1 MSRWWPRSLAGQAI
15 ALQILVIAVVVL
27 VGSAL
32 ALFDARNDGD
42 AAARQQVLG
51 IATALAD
58 SPSTAAAI
66 QSGRATETLQPVTE
80 AVRKNTDI
88 AFITIMAPDRTRFTH
103 TDPTQIGG
111 KYIGTIEPALRGE
124 TFTEVYTGTLGPSI
138 RAVAPVRDGTGR
150 IVGLVSAGILQ
161 QSLADRWRSQ
171 VPTIVAVSLG
181 ALAIA
186 LVGVWAIR
194 RRLLRQTHGL
204 RPDELRVMY
213 EHHDAILHS
222 VSEGLIVLDRNGVA
236 LANDEARRLLALPP
250 GPVDRSDL
258 PEFLRTYN
266 PGARDEV
273 HVTEDRVLVVN
284 RSPVRQRARA
294 TSEVVTI
301 RDRTE
306 LQGALGE
313 LSSLK
318 VLTDTLRSQ
327 AHEAAN
333 KLHTIVTMVEMG
345 RADEAVK
352 FATNEL
358 ELSQQLVDRLSS
370 AVGEPALVALL
381 LGKTAQADERG
392 IELTVTEETHLPSN
406 ADDLAL
412 SGQEMVTVLGNLID
426 NAMDACDRED
436 PWVEVT
442 VSQDDGT
449 LLIRVADSGPGMDAG
464 TFEKAMQRGYSTK
477 SGSDAE
483 QHGLGL
489 GAGRPG
495 GEAPQR
501 HADRRRDIRVG
512 GDGDGEIVIS
522 VLIVEDEPLIAEAHR
537 TYLGRLQ
544 GFSVAA
550 VAHTARDA
558 MRAASEAAASE
569 TPIDLVLLDIGL
581 PDASGIALASGLSG
595 LRPAPD
601 IIAITSERDLE
612 MVRAAVGHGALAY
625 LLKPFTFAAFR
636 DRLERYQRYR
646 EALPAGTDAASQAE
660 VDRALAE
667 LRVGADRSAAPK
679 GAAPG
684 TNDEI
689 ARAVRDSADGI
700 TADEVAKQVGV
711 SRVTAWRY
719 LERLADEGTLTRQ
732 TDYGKAGRPKTR
744 YTWR

>member
-1 MSRWWPRSLAGQAI
+1 LSKWWPRSLAGQAI

-27 VGSAL
+27 AGSAL
-32 ALFDARNDGD
+32 ALFDAARDGD

-66 QSGRATETLQPVTE
+66 QSGNATATLQPVTE

-103 TDPTQIGG
+103 TDPNQIGG

-138 RAVAPVRDGTGR
+138 RAVAPVRDPGGR

-171 VPTIVAVSLG
+171 VPTIVAVSLA

-222 VSEGLIVLDRNGVA
+222 VSEGLIVVDRNGVA

-284 RSPVRQRARA
+284 RSPVEDAPPD
-294 TSEVVTI
+294 SEVVTI

-412 SGQEMVTVLGNLID
+412 SGQEMITVLGNLID

-436 PWVEVT
+436 PWIEVT
-442 VSQDDGT
+442 VSQDNGT
-449 LLIRVADSGPGMDAG
+449 LLIRVADSGPGMDAA

-477 SGSDAE
+477 DDSE

-489 GAGRPG
+489 ALV
-495 GEAPQR
+495 AQVVKR
-501 HADRRRDIRVG
+501 HNG
-512 GDGDGEIVIS
+512 S
-522 VLIVEDEPLIAEAHR
+522 L
-537 TYLGRLQ
+537 
-544 GFSVAA
+544 
-550 VAHTARDA
+550 
-558 MRAASEAAASE
+558 
-569 TPIDLVLLDIGL
+569 
-581 PDASGIALASGLSG
+581 
-595 LRPAPD
+595 
-601 IIAITSERDLE
+601 
-612 MVRAAVGHGALAY
+612 
-625 LLKPFTFAAFR
+625 
-636 DRLERYQRYR
+636 
-646 EALPAGTDAASQAE
+646 
-660 VDRALAE
+660 
-667 LRVGADRSAAPK
+667 
-679 GAAPG
+679 
-684 TNDEI
+684 
-689 ARAVRDSADGI
+689 
-700 TADEVAKQVGV
+700 TADVTYGSVVTVTVA
-711 SRVTAWRY
+711 S
-719 LERLADEGTLTRQ
+719 
-732 TDYGKAGRPKTR
+732 
-744 YTWR
+744 

>member
-1 MSRWWPRSLAGQAI
+1 MRRSRSWSLATQAI

-27 VGSAL
+27 AGSAL
-32 ALFDARNDGD
+32 ALFDAARDGD

-66 QSGRATETLQPVTE
+66 QSGHATQTLQPVTE

-111 KYIGTIEPALRGE
+111 KYIGTIDPALAGE

-138 RAVAPVRDGTGR
+138 RAVAPVHDSSGR

-171 VPTIVAVSLG
+171 VPTILAVSVC

-250 GPVDRSDL
+250 GPVNRSDL

-273 HVTEDRVLVVN
+273 RVTEERVLVVN
-284 RSPVRQRARA
+284 RSRVTDAPRD
-294 TSEVVTI
+294 SEVVTI

-345 RADEAVK
+345 RADEAVT
-352 FATNEL
+352 FATHEL

-370 AVGEPALVALL
+370 TVGEPALVALL

-426 NAMDACDRED
+426 NAMDACDRDD

-442 VSQDDGT
+442 VAQDNGT
-449 LLIRVADSGPGMDAG
+449 LLIRVADSGPGMDAA

-489 GAGRPG
+489 ALVAQVVR
-495 GEAPQR
+495 R
-501 HADRRRDIRVG
+501 H
-512 GDGDGEIVIS
+512 
-522 VLIVEDEPLIAEAHR
+522 
-537 TYLGRLQ
+537 
-544 GFSVAA
+544 
-550 VAHTARDA
+550 
-558 MRAASEAAASE
+558 
-569 TPIDLVLLDIGL
+569 
-581 PDASGIALASGLSG
+581 
-595 LRPAPD
+595 
-601 IIAITSERDLE
+601 
-612 MVRAAVGHGALAY
+612 
-625 LLKPFTFAAFR
+625 
-636 DRLERYQRYR
+636 
-646 EALPAGTDAASQAE
+646 
-660 VDRALAE
+660 
-667 LRVGADRSAAPK
+667 
-679 GAAPG
+679 
-684 TNDEI
+684 N
-689 ARAVRDSADGI
+689 
-700 TADEVAKQVGV
+700 
-711 SRVTAWRY
+711 
-719 LERLADEGTLTRQ
+719 GTLTADL
-732 TDYGKAGRPKTR
+732 TYGSVVTVTVKS
-744 YTWR
+744 

>member
-1 MSRWWPRSLAGQAI
+1 LRRWRPWSLATQAI

-27 VGSAL
+27 AGSAL
-32 ALFDARNDGD
+32 ALFDAARDGD

-66 QSGRATETLQPVTE
+66 ASGHAAETLQPVTE
-80 AVRKNTDI
+80 AVRKNTEI

-124 TFTEVYTGTLGPSI
+124 TFSEVYTGTLGPSI
-138 RAVAPVRDGTGR
+138 RAVVPVHDRTGR
-150 IVGLVSAGILQ
+150 VVGLVSAGILQ
-161 QSLADRWRSQ
+161 QSLADRWQSQ
-171 VPTIVAVSLG
+171 VPTIVAVSLA
-181 ALAIA
+181 ALAVA

-250 GPVDRSDL
+250 GPVDRSEL

-284 RSPVRQRARA
+284 RSQVEDNRTRDTRS
-294 TSEVVTI
+294 SEVVTI

-306 LQGALGE
+306 LQGAIGE

-345 RADEAVK
+345 RADEAVT
-352 FATNEL
+352 FATHEL

-442 VSQDDGT
+442 VSQDDGI
-449 LLIRVADSGPGMDAG
+449 LLIRVADSGPGMDAR

-477 SGSDAE
+477 GSDAD
-483 QHGLGL
+483 HGLGL
-489 GAGRPG
+489 ALV
-495 GEAPQR
+495 AQVVKR
-501 HADRRRDIRVG
+501 HN
-512 GDGDGEIVIS
+512 
-522 VLIVEDEPLIAEAHR
+522 
-537 TYLGRLQ
+537 
-544 GFSVAA
+544 
-550 VAHTARDA
+550 
-558 MRAASEAAASE
+558 
-569 TPIDLVLLDIGL
+569 
-581 PDASGIALASGLSG
+581 
-595 LRPAPD
+595 
-601 IIAITSERDLE
+601 
-612 MVRAAVGHGALAY
+612 
-625 LLKPFTFAAFR
+625 
-636 DRLERYQRYR
+636 
-646 EALPAGTDAASQAE
+646 GT
-660 VDRALAE
+660 L
-667 LRVGADRSAAPK
+667 
-679 GAAPG
+679 
-684 TNDEI
+684 
-689 ARAVRDSADGI
+689 SADVSYGSVV
-700 TADEVAKQVGV
+700 TVTVA
-711 SRVTAWRY
+711 S
-719 LERLADEGTLTRQ
+719 
-732 TDYGKAGRPKTR
+732 
-744 YTWR
+744 

>member
-1 MSRWWPRSLAGQAI
+1 MSKWWPRSLAGQAI

-27 VGSAL
+27 AGSAL
-32 ALFDARNDGD
+32 ALVDARNDGD

-138 RAVAPVRDGTGR
+138 RAIAPVRDGTGR

-273 HVTEDRVLVVN
+273 HVTQDRVLVVN
-284 RSPVRQRARA
+284 RSPVTDKRTRDTRP
-294 TSEVVTI
+294 SEVVTI

-345 RADEAVK
+345 RADEAVR

-381 LGKTAQADERG
+381 LGKSAQADERG
-392 IELTVTEETHLPSN
+392 IELTVTEETHMPSN

-442 VSQDDGT
+442 VSQEDGT
-449 LLIRVADSGPGMDAG
+449 LLIRVADSGPGMDAR

-477 SGSDAE
+477 SGTDTEA
-483 QHGLGL
+483 HGLGL
-489 GAGRPG
+489 ALV
-495 GEAPQR
+495 AQVVKR
-501 HADRRRDIRVG
+501 H
-512 GDGDGEIVIS
+512 
-522 VLIVEDEPLIAEAHR
+522 
-537 TYLGRLQ
+537 
-544 GFSVAA
+544 
-550 VAHTARDA
+550 
-558 MRAASEAAASE
+558 
-569 TPIDLVLLDIGL
+569 
-581 PDASGIALASGLSG
+581 
-595 LRPAPD
+595 
-601 IIAITSERDLE
+601 
-612 MVRAAVGHGALAY
+612 
-625 LLKPFTFAAFR
+625 
-636 DRLERYQRYR
+636 
-646 EALPAGTDAASQAE
+646 
-660 VDRALAE
+660 
-667 LRVGADRSAAPK
+667 
-679 GAAPG
+679 
-684 TNDEI
+684 N
-689 ARAVRDSADGI
+689 
-700 TADEVAKQVGV
+700 
-711 SRVTAWRY
+711 
-719 LERLADEGTLTRQ
+719 GTLTADV
-732 TDYGKAGRPKTR
+732 TYGSVVTVAVKS
-744 YTWR
+744 

>member
-1 MSRWWPRSLAGQAI
+1 VKRWWPRSLAGQAI

-27 VGSAL
+27 AGSAL
-32 ALFDARNDGD
+32 ALVDASRDGD
-42 AAARQQVLG
+42 AAAREQVVS

-66 QSGRATETLQPVTE
+66 ESGRATEVLQPVTE
-80 AVRKNTDI
+80 AVRTNTQI

-103 TDPTQIGG
+103 TDPSQIGG

-124 TFTEVYTGTLGPSI
+124 TFSEVYTGTLGPSI
-138 RAVAPVRDGTGR
+138 RAVAPVRNESGR

-171 VPTIVAVSLG
+171 VPTIAAVSIA
-181 ALAIA
+181 ALAVA

-222 VSEGLIVLDRNGVA
+222 VSEGLIVVDRNGVA

-250 GPVDRSDL
+250 GPVERSDL

-273 HVTEDRVLVVN
+273 HVTDDRVLVVN
-284 RSPVRQRARA
+284 RSPVEDKRKRD
-294 TSEVVTI
+294 TSSSEVVTI

-345 RADEAVK
+345 RADEAVT

-406 ADDLAL
+406 VDDLAL

-449 LLIRVADSGPGMDAG
+449 LSIQVADSGPGMDAA

-477 SGSDAE
+477 DNADH
-483 QHGLGL
+483 HGLGL
-489 GAGRPG
+489 ALV
-495 GEAPQR
+495 AQVVKR
-501 HADRRRDIRVG
+501 HN
-512 GDGDGEIVIS
+512 
-522 VLIVEDEPLIAEAHR
+522 
-537 TYLGRLQ
+537 
-544 GFSVAA
+544 
-550 VAHTARDA
+550 
-558 MRAASEAAASE
+558 
-569 TPIDLVLLDIGL
+569 
-581 PDASGIALASGLSG
+581 
-595 LRPAPD
+595 
-601 IIAITSERDLE
+601 
-612 MVRAAVGHGALAY
+612 
-625 LLKPFTFAAFR
+625 
-636 DRLERYQRYR
+636 
-646 EALPAGTDAASQAE
+646 GT
-660 VDRALAE
+660 L
-667 LRVGADRSAAPK
+667 
-679 GAAPG
+679 
-684 TNDEI
+684 
-689 ARAVRDSADGI
+689 SAD
-700 TADEVAKQVGV
+700 V
-711 SRVTAWRY
+711 SYGSVVTV
-719 LERLADEGTLTRQ
+719 TVTS
-732 TDYGKAGRPKTR
+732 
-744 YTWR
+744 

>member
-1 MSRWWPRSLAGQAI
+1 LSRFWPRSLAGQAI

-27 VGSAL
+27 AGSAL
-32 ALFDARNDGD
+32 ALVDAARDGD
-42 AAARQQVLG
+42 TAARQQVLG

-66 QSGRATETLQPVTE
+66 ASGHATETLQPVTE

-138 RAVAPVRDGTGR
+138 RAIVPVHDQSGR

-171 VPTIVAVSLG
+171 VPTIVEVSLA

-250 GPVDRSDL
+250 GPVQRSDL

-284 RSPVRQRARA
+284 RSQVADAPRD
-294 TSEVVTI
+294 SEVVTI

-318 VLTDTLRSQ
+318 VLTDTLRAQS
-327 AHEAAN
+327 HEAAN

-345 RADEAVK
+345 RADEAVT

-381 LGKTAQADERG
+381 LGKSAQADERG

-449 LLIRVADSGPGMDAG
+449 LLIQVADSGPGMDAA

-477 SGSDAE
+477 GSDD
-483 QHGLGL
+483 HGLGL
-489 GAGRPG
+489 ALV
-495 GEAPQR
+495 AQVVKR
-501 HADRRRDIRVG
+501 H
-512 GDGDGEIVIS
+512 DGT
-522 VLIVEDEPLIAEAHR
+522 L
-537 TYLGRLQ
+537 
-544 GFSVAA
+544 
-550 VAHTARDA
+550 
-558 MRAASEAAASE
+558 
-569 TPIDLVLLDIGL
+569 
-581 PDASGIALASGLSG
+581 
-595 LRPAPD
+595 
-601 IIAITSERDLE
+601 
-612 MVRAAVGHGALAY
+612 
-625 LLKPFTFAAFR
+625 
-636 DRLERYQRYR
+636 
-646 EALPAGTDAASQAE
+646 
-660 VDRALAE
+660 
-667 LRVGADRSAAPK
+667 
-679 GAAPG
+679 
-684 TNDEI
+684 
-689 ARAVRDSADGI
+689 SAD
-700 TADEVAKQVGV
+700 V
-711 SRVTAWRY
+711 SYGSVVTV
-719 LERLADEGTLTRQ
+719 TV
-732 TDYGKAGRPKTR
+732 KS
-744 YTWR
+744 

>member
-1 MSRWWPRSLAGQAI
+1 VSKWWPRSLAGQAI

-27 VGSAL
+27 AGSAL
-32 ALFDARNDGD
+32 ALVDARNDGD

-138 RAVAPVRDGTGR
+138 RAIAPVRDGTGR

-250 GPVDRSDL
+250 GPVNRSDL

-273 HVTEDRVLVVN
+273 HVTQDRVLVVN
-284 RSPVRQRARA
+284 RSPVTDKRTRDTRP
-294 TSEVVTI
+294 SEVVTI

-345 RADEAVK
+345 RADEAVR

-381 LGKTAQADERG
+381 LGKSAQADERG

-442 VSQDDGT
+442 VSQEDGT
-449 LLIRVADSGPGMDAG
+449 LLIRVADSGPGMDAR

-477 SGSDAE
+477 SGTDTEA
-483 QHGLGL
+483 HGLGL
-489 GAGRPG
+489 ALV
-495 GEAPQR
+495 AQVVKR
-501 HADRRRDIRVG
+501 H
-512 GDGDGEIVIS
+512 
-522 VLIVEDEPLIAEAHR
+522 
-537 TYLGRLQ
+537 
-544 GFSVAA
+544 
-550 VAHTARDA
+550 
-558 MRAASEAAASE
+558 
-569 TPIDLVLLDIGL
+569 
-581 PDASGIALASGLSG
+581 
-595 LRPAPD
+595 
-601 IIAITSERDLE
+601 
-612 MVRAAVGHGALAY
+612 
-625 LLKPFTFAAFR
+625 
-636 DRLERYQRYR
+636 
-646 EALPAGTDAASQAE
+646 
-660 VDRALAE
+660 
-667 LRVGADRSAAPK
+667 
-679 GAAPG
+679 
-684 TNDEI
+684 N
-689 ARAVRDSADGI
+689 
-700 TADEVAKQVGV
+700 
-711 SRVTAWRY
+711 
-719 LERLADEGTLTRQ
+719 GTLTADV
-732 TDYGKAGRPKTR
+732 TYGSVVTVAVKS
-744 YTWR
+744 

>member
-15 ALQILVIAVVVL
+15 ALQIVVIAVVVL

-273 HVTEDRVLVVN
+273 HVTQDRVLVVN
-284 RSPVRQRARA
+284 RSPVTDKRTRDTRP
-294 TSEVVTI
+294 SEVVTI

-345 RADEAVK
+345 RADEAVT

-392 IELTVTEETHLPSN
+392 IELTVTEETHMPSN

-449 LLIRVADSGPGMDAG
+449 LLIRVADSGPGMDAR

-477 SGSDAE
+477 SGTDTEA
-483 QHGLGL
+483 HGLGL
-489 GAGRPG
+489 ALV
-495 GEAPQR
+495 AQVVKR
-501 HADRRRDIRVG
+501 H
-512 GDGDGEIVIS
+512 
-522 VLIVEDEPLIAEAHR
+522 
-537 TYLGRLQ
+537 
-544 GFSVAA
+544 
-550 VAHTARDA
+550 
-558 MRAASEAAASE
+558 
-569 TPIDLVLLDIGL
+569 
-581 PDASGIALASGLSG
+581 
-595 LRPAPD
+595 
-601 IIAITSERDLE
+601 
-612 MVRAAVGHGALAY
+612 
-625 LLKPFTFAAFR
+625 
-636 DRLERYQRYR
+636 
-646 EALPAGTDAASQAE
+646 
-660 VDRALAE
+660 
-667 LRVGADRSAAPK
+667 
-679 GAAPG
+679 
-684 TNDEI
+684 N
-689 ARAVRDSADGI
+689 
-700 TADEVAKQVGV
+700 
-711 SRVTAWRY
+711 
-719 LERLADEGTLTRQ
+719 GTLTADV
-732 TDYGKAGRPKTR
+732 TYGSVVTVAVKS
-744 YTWR
+744 

>member
-1 MSRWWPRSLAGQAI
+1 MVARQTDSSRSADVRGGGGEDKPVNRSRPWSLATQAI
-15 ALQILVIAVVVL
+15 VLQILVIAVVVIA
-27 VGSAL
+27 GSAL
-32 ALFDARNDGD
+32 ALVDAARDGD

-58 SPSTAAAI
+58 SPSTATAI

-111 KYIGTIEPALRGE
+111 KYIGTIDPALRGE

-171 VPTIVAVSLG
+171 VPTIVAVSIG

-236 LANDEARRLLALPP
+236 LVNDEARRLLALPP
-250 GPVDRSDL
+250 GPVDRTDL
-258 PEFLRTYN
+258 PEFLRTYS

-273 HVTEDRVLVVN
+273 HVTDDRVLVVN
-284 RSPVRQRARA
+284 RSPVEDGPRDA
-294 TSEVVTI
+294 EVVTI

-333 KLHTIVTMVEMG
+333 KLHTIITMVEMG
-345 RADEAVK
+345 RSDEAVK
-352 FATNEL
+352 FATDEL

-406 ADDLAL
+406 VDDLAL

-442 VSQDDGT
+442 VAQDNGT
-449 LLIRVADSGPGMDAG
+449 LLIRVADSGPGMDPA

-477 SGSDAE
+477 SSSDAE

-489 GAGRPG
+489 ALV
-495 GEAPQR
+495 AQVVKR
-501 HADRRRDIRVG
+501 H
-512 GDGDGEIVIS
+512 
-522 VLIVEDEPLIAEAHR
+522 H
-537 TYLGRLQ
+537 
-544 GFSVAA
+544 
-550 VAHTARDA
+550 
-558 MRAASEAAASE
+558 
-569 TPIDLVLLDIGL
+569 
-581 PDASGIALASGLSG
+581 
-595 LRPAPD
+595 
-601 IIAITSERDLE
+601 
-612 MVRAAVGHGALAY
+612 
-625 LLKPFTFAAFR
+625 
-636 DRLERYQRYR
+636 
-646 EALPAGTDAASQAE
+646 
-660 VDRALAE
+660 
-667 LRVGADRSAAPK
+667 
-679 GAAPG
+679 
-684 TNDEI
+684 
-689 ARAVRDSADGI
+689 
-700 TADEVAKQVGV
+700 
-711 SRVTAWRY
+711 
-719 LERLADEGTLTRQ
+719 GTLTADV
-732 TDYGKAGRPKTR
+732 TYGSVVTVTVKS
-744 YTWR
+744 

>member
-15 ALQILVIAVVVL
+15 ALQIVVIAVVVL

-273 HVTEDRVLVVN
+273 HVTQDRVLVVN
-284 RSPVRQRARA
+284 RSPVTDKRTRDTRP
-294 TSEVVTI
+294 SEVVTI

-345 RADEAVK
+345 RADEAVT

-392 IELTVTEETHLPSN
+392 IELTVTEETHMPSN

-449 LLIRVADSGPGMDAG
+449 LIIRVADSGPGMDAR

-477 SGSDAE
+477 SGTDTEA
-483 QHGLGL
+483 HGLGL
-489 GAGRPG
+489 ALV
-495 GEAPQR
+495 AQVVKR
-501 HADRRRDIRVG
+501 H
-512 GDGDGEIVIS
+512 
-522 VLIVEDEPLIAEAHR
+522 
-537 TYLGRLQ
+537 
-544 GFSVAA
+544 
-550 VAHTARDA
+550 
-558 MRAASEAAASE
+558 
-569 TPIDLVLLDIGL
+569 
-581 PDASGIALASGLSG
+581 
-595 LRPAPD
+595 
-601 IIAITSERDLE
+601 
-612 MVRAAVGHGALAY
+612 
-625 LLKPFTFAAFR
+625 
-636 DRLERYQRYR
+636 
-646 EALPAGTDAASQAE
+646 
-660 VDRALAE
+660 
-667 LRVGADRSAAPK
+667 
-679 GAAPG
+679 
-684 TNDEI
+684 N
-689 ARAVRDSADGI
+689 
-700 TADEVAKQVGV
+700 
-711 SRVTAWRY
+711 
-719 LERLADEGTLTRQ
+719 GTLTADV
-732 TDYGKAGRPKTR
+732 TYGSVVTVAVKS
-744 YTWR
+744 

>member
-1 MSRWWPRSLAGQAI
+1 MRLGRWWPRSLAGQAI
-15 ALQILVIAVVVL
+15 ALQIVVIAVVVL
-27 VGSAL
+27 AGSAL
-32 ALFDARNDGD
+32 ALFDARRDGD

-51 IATALAD
+51 IVTALAD
-58 SPSTAAAI
+58 SPSTATAI
-66 QSGRATETLQPVTE
+66 ESGRATEILQPVTE

-103 TDPTQIGG
+103 TDPNQIGA
-111 KYIGTIEPALRGE
+111 KYLGTIEPALRGE
-124 TFTEVYTGTLGPSI
+124 TLTEVYTGTLGPSI
-138 RAVAPVRDGTGR
+138 RAVTPVRDKTGR

-171 VPTIVAVSLG
+171 VPTIAAVSVA

-250 GPVDRSDL
+250 GPVDRADL

-273 HVTEDRVLVVN
+273 HVTENRVLVVS
-284 RSPVRQRARA
+284 RSPVEDGPRDARN
-294 TSEVVTI
+294 SEVVTI

-345 RADEAVK
+345 RADEAVQ

-358 ELSQQLVDRLSS
+358 ELSQQLVDRLSA

-381 LGKTAQADERG
+381 IGKSAQADERG
-392 IELTVTEETHLPSN
+392 IELTVTEDTHLPSN
-406 ADDLAL
+406 ADNLAL

-442 VSQDDGT
+442 VSQDDGA
-449 LLIRVADSGPGMDAG
+449 LMIRVADSGPGMDAG

-477 SGSDAE
+477 DDSD

-489 GAGRPG
+489 ALVAQVVR
-495 GEAPQR
+495 R
-501 HADRRRDIRVG
+501 H
-512 GDGDGEIVIS
+512 
-522 VLIVEDEPLIAEAHR
+522 
-537 TYLGRLQ
+537 
-544 GFSVAA
+544 
-550 VAHTARDA
+550 
-558 MRAASEAAASE
+558 
-569 TPIDLVLLDIGL
+569 
-581 PDASGIALASGLSG
+581 
-595 LRPAPD
+595 
-601 IIAITSERDLE
+601 
-612 MVRAAVGHGALAY
+612 HGAL
-625 LLKPFTFAAFR
+625 
-636 DRLERYQRYR
+636 
-646 EALPAGTDAASQAE
+646 
-660 VDRALAE
+660 
-667 LRVGADRSAAPK
+667 
-679 GAAPG
+679 
-684 TNDEI
+684 
-689 ARAVRDSADGI
+689 SAD
-700 TADEVAKQVGV
+700 V
-711 SRVTAWRY
+711 SYGSVVTV
-719 LERLADEGTLTRQ
+719 TVNS
-732 TDYGKAGRPKTR
+732 
-744 YTWR
+744 

>member
-1 MSRWWPRSLAGQAI
+1 VSRWWPRSLAGQAI

-27 VGSAL
+27 AGSAL
-32 ALFDARNDGD
+32 ALVDAARDGD

-66 QSGRATETLQPVTE
+66 QSGNATSTLQPVTE

-103 TDPTQIGG
+103 TDPNQIGG

-138 RAVAPVRDGTGR
+138 RAVAPVRDQTGR

-171 VPTIVAVSLG
+171 VPTIVAVSLA

-273 HVTEDRVLVVN
+273 HVTAERVLVVN
-284 RSPVRQRARA
+284 RSQVEDAPRD
-294 TSEVVTI
+294 SEVVTI

-370 AVGEPALVALL
+370 TVSEPALVALL

-449 LLIRVADSGPGMDAG
+449 LLIRVADSGPGMDAA

-477 SGSDAE
+477 DDSE

-489 GAGRPG
+489 ALV
-495 GEAPQR
+495 AQVVQR
-501 HADRRRDIRVG
+501 H
-512 GDGDGEIVIS
+512 
-522 VLIVEDEPLIAEAHR
+522 
-537 TYLGRLQ
+537 
-544 GFSVAA
+544 
-550 VAHTARDA
+550 
-558 MRAASEAAASE
+558 
-569 TPIDLVLLDIGL
+569 
-581 PDASGIALASGLSG
+581 
-595 LRPAPD
+595 
-601 IIAITSERDLE
+601 
-612 MVRAAVGHGALAY
+612 
-625 LLKPFTFAAFR
+625 
-636 DRLERYQRYR
+636 
-646 EALPAGTDAASQAE
+646 
-660 VDRALAE
+660 
-667 LRVGADRSAAPK
+667 
-679 GAAPG
+679 
-684 TNDEI
+684 N
-689 ARAVRDSADGI
+689 
-700 TADEVAKQVGV
+700 
-711 SRVTAWRY
+711 
-719 LERLADEGTLTRQ
+719 GTLTADV
-732 TDYGKAGRPKTR
+732 TYGSVVTVTVKS
-744 YTWR
+744 